1 MCRTVLI
8 FNAHC
13 EHEHAE
19 MQKCPERIASEVKW
33 QRRSFLHK
41 IFGSFPICRTPQE
54 TRNYTKAQVCPKC
67 SSRGITYEKIRK
79 DIDAAMRRPPRPIY
93 RTQTDLDIGN
103 PGFPPNLQR
112 RNAVRQPA
120 DRRPQGG
127 ERSNTVQFQGEAPRL
142 PNVRASAIFRESE
155 NPQPETL
162 RRYLGSSGV
171 PFEDHET
178 PASRAPSISS
188 STSRSHRPWGRS
200 NSHRHPPSTPH
211 PLDNGSTSQYLDRPL
226 PPLPLQPHR
235 ASLNSTPP
243 SRPPQAPS
251 RFFSQRDPRSYS
263 DRRRGFIRPLV
274 EVVVVEHTVVPSSD
288 WEQDSSSSS
297 QRQRPPQPPSRQPDS
312 RRSSSQHPSQS
323 PGNELALATYMPP
336 DSSQAPSYHLGMPTD
351 RELNRMSMEIESV
364 ESAWINAGRRS
375 SQQQPVERQSM
386 GSLTAPRRHR
396 SQREGKYA

>member
-54 TRNYTKAQVCPKC
+54 TQNYTKAQVCPKC

-79 DIDAAMRRPPRPIY
+79 DIDAARRRPPRPIY
-93 RTQTDLDIGN
+93 RTQRDLDIGN
-103 PGFPPNLQR
+103 SVSPPDLQR
-112 RNAVRQPA
+112 RNAMRQPA
-120 DRRPQGG
+120 DRRPQGR

-142 PNVRASAIFRESE
+142 PNVRASAIFREPE

-162 RRYLGSSGV
+162 RRYLGSSSI
-171 PFEDHET
+171 PFEDPET
-178 PASRAPSISS
+178 PPSRAPPISWS
-188 STSRSHRPWGRS
+188 ASRSHRFWSRS
-200 NSHRHPPSTPH
+200 NSRRHPPSTPY
-211 PLDNGSTSQYLDRPL
+211 LVDNGSASLYTDRPL

-235 ASLNSTPP
+235 VSLNLMPS
-243 SRPPQAPS
+243 SRPPPAPS
-251 RFFSQRDPRSYS
+251 RSFSQRDPQPSS
-263 DRRRGFIRPLV
+263 DRRRGFARLPTEDIAVLASYLV
-274 EVVVVEHTVVPSSD
+274 QE
-288 WEQDSSSSS
+288 SSSSS
-297 QRQRPPQPPSRQPDS
+297 QRALQPPNRQPGS
-312 RRSSSQHPSQS
+312 RHSSSQYPSQP
-323 PGNELALATYMPP
+323 PGNELALATYIPP
-336 DSSQAPSYHLGMPTD
+336 GSSQAPSYQLGMPTD

-375 SQQQPVERQSM
+375 SQQQPVVRQST

-396 SQREGKYA
+396 SQTEGKYA